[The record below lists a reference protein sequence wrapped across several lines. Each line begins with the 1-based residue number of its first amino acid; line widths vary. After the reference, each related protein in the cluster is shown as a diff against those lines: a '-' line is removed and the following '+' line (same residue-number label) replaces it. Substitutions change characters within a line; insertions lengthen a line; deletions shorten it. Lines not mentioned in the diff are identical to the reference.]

1 MFFQSVYTAATGIYY
16 SWKVWWEF
24 GLFYMLAPYLYFLLV
39 KNVQPLIGTVRN
51 PSLARNLL
59 LVLAAGRRR
68 WWWWR
73 CWC

>member
-51 PSLARNLL
+51 PSLAQNLL
-59 LVLAAGRRR
+59 VPVP
-68 WWWWR
+68 
-73 CWC
+73 CPS